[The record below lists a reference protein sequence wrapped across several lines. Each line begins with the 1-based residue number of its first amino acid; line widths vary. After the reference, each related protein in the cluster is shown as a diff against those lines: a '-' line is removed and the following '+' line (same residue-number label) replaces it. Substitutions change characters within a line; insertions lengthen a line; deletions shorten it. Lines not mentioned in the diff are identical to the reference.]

1 MNNTTTEMRTIYELT
16 NEEFNEL
23 KVVMLFDDCTE
34 FYEDIDEISDES
46 VINKFGN
53 LRFRREDFTCN
64 LPKAC

>member
-1 MNNTTTEMRTIYELT
+1 MNNTKEMRTIYELT

-46 VINKFGN
+46 VINKFGK
-53 LRFRREDFTCN
+53 LMFRREDFSCN
-64 LPKAC
+64 LLKAS